1 MRCARLRIQFE
12 TLGENEPPI
21 VAHYPW
27 NCVANRRWLRGK
39 TLVGPSNCGISTRLH
54 AGNMTAA
61 PHNKILGIGF
71 AAFAA
76 ILVFT
81 FLLLVVV
88 TVATFI
94 GLGIGLANETG
105 DSRQAGIGIL
115 GAVFTLIFYGVLGL
129 IFVLP
134 TALAGWK
141 MLKGRPRARF
151 WGIAASIVL
160 LVIFPI
166 GTMLGVYGL
175 WFFFSDSG
183 ERSGNLRKA
192 F

>member
-1 MRCARLRIQFE
+1 
-12 TLGENEPPI
+12 
-21 VAHYPW
+21 
-27 NCVANRRWLRGK
+27 
-39 TLVGPSNCGISTRLH
+39 
-54 AGNMTAA
+54 MTVRE
-61 PHNKILGIGF
+61 HNKIIAIGF

-76 ILVFT
+76 ILLFT

-105 DSRQAGIGIL
+105 DSRKAGIGIV
-115 GAVFTLIFYGVLGL
+115 GAIFTIIFYGVLGL

-134 TALAGWK
+134 TALAAWK

-160 LVIFPI
+160 LAIFPI

-175 WFFFSDSG
+175 WFFFG
-183 ERSGNLRKA
+183 ETGRGLYRN
-192 F
+192 